1 MVFLDFVFNKK
12 NHNFAIK
19 NMQVAIAS
27 NEKYQPFSNL
37 QLELL
42 KLYADNVEESDLLEI
57 KRIIAQYFADK
68 ASNLADI
75 AWEQRNLNEASLL
88 NTNMRTTYKRQSK

>member
-12 NHNFAIK
+12 NSNFAIK
-19 NMQVAIAS
+19 NMQASIVS

-37 QLELL
+37 QLELIN
-42 KLYADNVEESDLLEI
+42 LYADNVEESDLLEI

-75 AWEQRNLNEASLL
+75 AWEQRNLNESSLL